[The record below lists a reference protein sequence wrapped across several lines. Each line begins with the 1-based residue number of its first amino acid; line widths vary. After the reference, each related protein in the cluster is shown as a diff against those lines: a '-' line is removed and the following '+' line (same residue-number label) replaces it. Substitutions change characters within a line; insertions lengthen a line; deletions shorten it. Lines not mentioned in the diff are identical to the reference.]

1 MNVVQ
6 GLLVLAGLGLSKV
19 TDQWSMIFSGLMYRF
34 AA

>member
-19 TDQWSMIFSGLMYRF
+19 TNQWSMIFSGLMYRF

>member
-19 TDQWSMIFSGLMYRF
+19 TNEWSMIFSGIFYRF